1 MSKEDVYYGDYLQLG
16 KILDA
21 QHLESD
27 KAGVEAH
34 DEMLFIVVHQAYEL
48 WFKQVLY
55 EIESIQKMMNQPE
68 INDNG
73 PGLQTAVHRLERCV
87 EILKL
92 LVQQVTIMETMT
104 PMDFLE
110 FRDLLRPASGFQSYQ
125 FKLLEARLGLKLEH
139 RHGKAYYLSQLR
151 QEHIDMIAKVEA
163 EKSII
168 ELLNA
173 WLERMPF
180 FDETGNWVGFEP
192 SANEEDKHDFW
203 ASYRHNYSSSL
214 TEGEKGNMER
224 FDKLFFNADFTKDR
238 RLSNKA
244 NRAAL
249 FIMLYRSYPLLQL
262 PFRMLNLLLE
272 VDEQLALWRIRHINM
287 VHRIIGTRVG
297 TGGSSGKDYLKASAD
312 KHYIFQEIAELTS
325 FLIGSQGLPQLPQPL
340 AEKLSF
346 KL

>member
-1 MSKEDVYYGDYLQLG
+1 MAQEVYYGDYLQLD
-16 KILDA
+16 KILGA
-21 QHLESD
+21 QETESG
-27 KAGVEAH
+27 KAGIKAH
-34 DEMLFIVVHQAYEL
+34 DEMLFIVIHQAYEL

-55 EIESIQKMMNQPE
+55 EIKSIQDLMDQPE

-73 PGLQTAVHRLERCV
+73 PELQTAVHRLERCV

-139 RHGKAYYLSQLR
+139 RHGKDYYLSQLR
-151 QEHIDMIAKVEA
+151 PEHIDQIAEVE
-163 EKSII
+163 KQQSII
-168 ELLNA
+168 ELLNG

-180 FDETGNWVGFEP
+180 FDQNENWEGFDG
-192 SANEEDKHDFW
+192 AEDENIHVFW
-203 ASYRHNYSSSL
+203 AKYRENYEASL
-214 TEGEKGNMER
+214 TEGEKSNMER
-224 FDKLFFNADFTKDR
+224 FDQVLFDADFASKR
-238 RLSNKA
+238 RLTNAA
-244 NRAAL
+244 NRSAL
-249 FIMLYRSYPLLQL
+249 FIMLYRSLPLLQL
-262 PFRMLNLLLE
+262 PFRLLNLLLE

-297 TGGSSGKDYLKASAD
+297 TGGSSGKNYLKASAD

-325 FLIGSQGLPQLPQPL
+325 FLINPSRSPELTDTLK
-340 AEKLSF
+340 EKLSF
-346 KL
+346 KR

>member
-1 MSKEDVYYGDYLQLG
+1 MSKQDVYYGDYLQLD
-16 KILDA
+16 KILNA
-21 QHLESD
+21 QELESE

-55 EIESIQKMMNQPE
+55 EIESIQNMMGQPE

-163 EKSII
+163 QKSII

-180 FDETGNWVGFEP
+180 FDQAENWVGFKP
-192 SANEEDKHDFW
+192 SEHEDDKHDFW
-203 ASYRHNYSSSL
+203 ASYRHNYYNSL

-224 FDKLFFNADFTKDR
+224 FDKLFFDPEFTKDR

-312 KHYIFQEIAELTS
+312 KHYIFQEIAELSS
-325 FLIGSQGLPQLPQPL
+325 FLIGSQGLPELPQPL